1 MTQSVEQAAQVPGRV
16 IEDVTVQPA
25 EHWARVVPQGSRVRF
40 IDLEGKQA
48 IDFLAYNAHDP
59 SERYNA
65 ADTMKYAG
73 TIFLTK
79 GHGIYTDMGRKLF
92 TIVEDTCGRHD
103 TIGGCCSAESNQL
116 RYTDANTPNCRD
128 TFPQGPSRARPRQ
141 EGHRSQPQLLH
152 ERPRRAGR
160 RHGPSRRL
168 LPTRRPHRTPSR
180 NGHPSR
186 SLQLPPNPQPRQR
199 LHPHPHPHHRV
210 EALAGRAN
218 PLNGRPYT
226 HYLSKLL
233 RCLLCDLGHV
243 IKPQLERPRRTWMS
257 AAHQAPTPLNWRKST
272 KQLRIPLFG
281 KQSTPAS
288 DGRSEH

>member
-128 TFPQGPSRARPRQ
+128 TFLKGLAEHGLGKKDIVANLNFFMNVPVEAR
-141 EGHRSQPQLLH
+141 
-152 ERPRRAGR
+152 R

-180 NGHPSR
+180 NGRPSR

-199 LHPHPHPHHRV
+199 LHPHPHPHHP
-210 EALAGRAN
+210 LA
-218 PLNGRPYT
+218 PLTRGAYPFT
-226 HYLSKLL
+226 PVSQPQPS
-233 RCLLCDLGHV
+233 HV
-243 IKPQLERPRRTWMS
+243 SPGCP
-257 AAHQAPTPLNWRKST
+257 
-272 KQLRIPLFG
+272 
-281 KQSTPAS
+281 
-288 DGRSEH
+288 

>member
-128 TFPQGPSRARPRQ
+128 TFLKGLAEHGLGKKDIVANLNFFMNVPVEENGAMVLV
-141 EGHRSQPQLLH
+141 EGYSQPGDLVELQAEMDVLAVVSNC
-152 ERPRRAGR
+152 PQ
-160 RHGPSRRL
+160 
-168 LPTRRPHRTPSR
+168 TR
-180 NGHPSR
+180 
-186 SLQLPPNPQPRQR
+186 NP
-199 LHPHPHPHHRV
+199 V
-210 EALAGRAN
+210 NAFN
-218 PLNGRPYT
+218 
-226 HYLSKLL
+226 
-233 RCLLCDLGHV
+233 
-243 IKPQLERPRRTWMS
+243 
-257 AAHQAPTPLNWRKST
+257 PTPI
-272 KQLRIPLFG
+272 RIILWQP
-281 KQSTPAS
+281 
-288 DGRSEH
+288 